1 MQFQTVLKKAVSVMS
16 LSFILMLPAYALD
29 LSEAKSTGQVGETTT
44 GYIAAIKP
52 STKVTAL
59 VADINS
65 QRKVYYQEIANQNSI
80 SLQAVEARA
89 GIKAIEKTPPGEFVN
104 SGAGWQLK

>member
-1 MQFQTVLKKAVSVMS
+1 MQFQKVLQKTVSVIS
-16 LSFILMLPAYALD
+16 LSLLLILPAYALD
-29 LSEAKSTGQVGETTT
+29 LSEAKSAGQVGETST

-52 STKVTAL
+52 STKVNAL

-65 QRKVYYQEIANQNSI
+65 QRKVYYQKIANQNSI

-89 GIKAIEKTPPGEFVN
+89 GIKAIEKTPAGEFIN
-104 SGAGWQLK
+104 SGSGWQLK

>member
-1 MQFQTVLKKAVSVMS
+1 MQFQKVLQKTVSVIS
-16 LSFILMLPAYALD
+16 LTFLLILPAYALD
-29 LSEAKSTGQVGETTT
+29 LSEAKSTGQVGETST

-52 STKVTAL
+52 STKVNAL

-89 GIKAIEKTPPGEFVN
+89 GIKAIEKTPAGEFIN
-104 SGAGWQLK
+104 SGTGWQLK